1 MAIGRMSLINEAD
14 RYLTIA
20 VDSYD
25 NWEIKGVIF
34 QGESS
39 HGTIFSGFTE
49 MIMNMD
55 HLFDSVG
62 APKQTFQMRCL
73 SGSDPIDFKM
83 QRMKRVDRM
92 GKLKT
97 IRICLRFR
105 YHASWQGTM
114 IWDDGNRTASFD
126 SELQF
131 IMITNAIL
139 QEDVCEGDKAIAN
152 ILDPE
157 FFENWS
163 LSLSGDYMDI
173 SMTEGADI
181 LSGIHYGRLISS
193 EASEEFIRTGQKASF
208 TVKVMFREHN
218 TWQGMIY
225 WREGKVQQTFRSF
238 KEMLY
243 MISSVVKLTLAEG
256 EPMAA
261 GKS

>member
-1 MAIGRMSLINEAD
+1 MAICRMSLVNEAD

-39 HGTIFSGFTE
+39 HGIIFGGFTE

-73 SGSDPIDFKM
+73 SGSDPMDFKM
-83 QRMKRVDRM
+83 QRLKRADRT
-92 GKLKT
+92 GRLKT
-97 IRICLRFR
+97 IRIYLRFR

-131 IMITNAIL
+131 IMITNAVL
-139 QEDVCEGDKAIAN
+139 QEDAMKGDKEIAK

-157 FFENWS
+157 FFEKWS
-163 LSLSGDYMDI
+163 LSLGGNYMDI
-173 SMTEGADI
+173 SMTEGRDH
-181 LSGIHYGRLISS
+181 LTGIHYGRLVSS
-193 EASEEFIRTGQKASF
+193 EAVEEFLRTGQKASF
-208 TVKVMFREHN
+208 SVKVMFREHN

-256 EPMAA
+256 EPMVA

>member
-39 HGTIFSGFTE
+39 HGTMFGGFTE

-73 SGSDPIDFKM
+73 SGSDPMDFKM
-83 QRMKRVDRM
+83 QRMKRADRM

-139 QEDVCEGDKAIAN
+139 QENICEGDKAIAN

-173 SMTEGADI
+173 SMTEETDI
-181 LSGIHYGRLISS
+181 LSGIHYGRLIST

-208 TVKVMFREHN
+208 SVKVMFREHN

-243 MISSVVKLTLAEG
+243 MISSVVQLTLAEG